1 MNTSCALCGI
11 PLTPMD
17 TVLGENKLSDGGIL
31 CNKCLNKATAV
42 NQDLVN
48 GLINY
53 SLTEIRDLVWS
64 ESIEEIEEVEEESVV
79 ETSVSRA
86 TITFSH
92 SVRFS
97 IDNAKP
103 RRSEEIKDQIF
114 DLNAKLSA
122 SVNNE
127 VDELVSILS
136 TDEKLIAIADAKYLR
151 KKMDGLLLATQ
162 HRVVFLNKGFFGNL
176 YQNEFQYQDINSILY
191 DPEESSNQV
200 KMLINGSQAD
210 FIFKNKNNA
219 QLFCEAIEDYANS
232 SKNQLKPSA
241 TYPEPKSPIFKPEP
255 PQKEDPSTVFD
266 KLEKLGRLKESGILT
281 DEEFAEQKKKLLDKL

>member
-64 ESIEEIEEVEEESVV
+64 ESIEEIEEVEEESIV
-79 ETSVSRA
+79 ETSVSRT

-114 DLNAKLSA
+114 DLDAKLSA

-127 VDELVSILS
+127 VDELVNILS
-136 TDEKLIAIADAKYLR
+136 TYEKLIAIADAKYVHN
-151 KKMDGLLLATQ
+151 KMNGLLLATQ

-176 YQNEFQYQDINSILY
+176 YQNEFQYQDINSILH
-191 DPEESSNQV
+191 DPEESSNQL
-200 KMLINGSQAD
+200 KMFINGSEAD

-219 QLFCEAIEDYANS
+219 QLFCDAIKDYANS

-241 TYPEPKSPIFKPEP
+241 THPEPKSPIFKPEP

>member
-31 CNKCLNKATAV
+31 CNKCLNKATV
-42 NQDLVN
+42 MNKDLVN
-48 GLINY
+48 NLINY
-53 SLTEIRDLVWS
+53 CLTEIRDLVWR
-64 ESIEEIEEVEEESVV
+64 ESIEKAEEIEEEPVV
-79 ETSVSRA
+79 ETSVSRT

-92 SVRFS
+92 TVRFS
-97 IDNAKP
+97 IDKAKP
-103 RRSEEIKDQIF
+103 RRSEEIKEQILA
-114 DLNAKLSA
+114 LNAILSA

-127 VDELVSILS
+127 VDELVNILN
-136 TDEKLIAIADAKYLR
+136 TDEKLIAIADTKYLHN
-151 KKMDGLLLATQ
+151 KMNGLLLATQ

-241 TYPEPKSPIFKPEP
+241 THPEPKSPIFKPEP

-281 DEEFAEQKKKLLDKL
+281 DEEFAEQKKKLLNKL